1 MPSRILYERQFNTA
15 LTTKPGRSGA
25 NTSSVNST
33 SSVGTP
39 DSLAEFRFEYESQ
52 ITDILRE
59 RFEDLGIEGDVTDY
73 VCPRGYTSDFHS
85 SAACASF
92 RELYKQQGRDFNL
105 SRYAIVMDYCDAT
118 LKDLLERL
126 WYAYIENGAIQ
137 LTEDEDRVPGGV
149 KAVNLLGYNLLN
161 RLTFRDR
168 IRAVLPYVSGLCQ
181 GLSLVH
187 AAEQTHHD
195 LKPANI
201 FIKYG
206 HLKFDVKLG
215 DFSFAA
221 PAIARGTNVTFLR
234 DAIRYWHRPLQITGA
249 T

>member
-1 MPSRILYERQFNTA
+1 MPSRFFMSASSTQRSRRSRVGPAPTRQVSTLHHLSA
-15 LTTKPGRSGA
+15 RRIASPSSGL
-25 NTSSVNST
+25 SMRV
-33 SSVGTP
+33 
-39 DSLAEFRFEYESQ
+39 E

-181 GLSLVH
+181 GPL
-187 AAEQTHHD
+187 
-195 LKPANI
+195 
-201 FIKYG
+201 
-206 HLKFDVKLG
+206 
-215 DFSFAA
+215 
-221 PAIARGTNVTFLR
+221 ARPCSRT
-234 DAIRYWHRPLQITGA
+234 DPPRPKAGQHFHQVPGI
-249 T
+249 